1 MASPKRSKKKIR
13 KKSLNSPY
21 IQLVLSLLF
30 IIIGAVVLIW
40 PSFLKA
46 GPLFLE
52 NSQTQESKPIP
63 IINTKPTKLYIPR
76 LARILYISDGYVAD
90 NRWTIS
96 PTGVSFYPE
105 SALPGS
111 SGNSVLYGHNTK
123 EILGG
128 LWRVEQGDDIYVVLK
143 SGEFVKYKVESEEE
157 VEPTQ
162 VEILNQTDDF
172 RLTIYTCSGFL
183 DQARFVV
190 VAKQVTSDGYI

>member
-1 MASPKRSKKKIR
+1 MASPKRFKKKI
-13 KKSLNSPY
+13 KKSLNLFPY

-40 PSFLKA
+40 PSFQKA
-46 GPLFLE
+46 GPLFLV
-52 NSQTQESKPIP
+52 SSKTQAFQSSP
-63 IINTKPTKLYIPR
+63 IIEAKPTKLYIPR
-76 LARILYISDGYVAD
+76 LARILYISDGYVTG

-157 VEPTQ
+157 IKPTQ

-183 DQARFVV
+183 DTARFVV
-190 VAKQVTSDGYI
+190 VAKQVTSDSYI